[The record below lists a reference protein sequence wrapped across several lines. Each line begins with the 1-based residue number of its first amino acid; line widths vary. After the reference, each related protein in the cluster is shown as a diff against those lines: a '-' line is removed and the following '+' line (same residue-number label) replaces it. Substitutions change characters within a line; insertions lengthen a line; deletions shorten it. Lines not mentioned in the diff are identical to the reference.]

1 MLLTVYHSVQKY
13 LNKLP
18 VGTKY
23 LIPCGTKSKFWVLFT
38 SISSEIFMSKTN
50 KVVVVTGCSSGFGEG
65 AVKAFADKGY
75 RVWGTL
81 RDAQGRNA
89 GKKAALEAYS
99 SQVSVIDMDV
109 TDDASVAAA
118 FAHIHAQGPV
128 DVLINNAGIM
138 NLGITEAFS
147 IAQAKEQMETN
158 YYGAIRT
165 MQAVLPAM
173 RAAKSGLIINTS
185 SLVGQISPPF
195 FSTYSATKHAL
206 EGYAQGLRYEV
217 SPFGIDV
224 AIVQPGPFGTGLLTS
239 GQSPAHSDV
248 LASYGDLAGVPNAIG
263 EHFAAFLQSEQAPKP
278 QLVVDA
284 YVALADMPAGQRPTR
299 TVVGITWGVD
309 EMNAAK
315 QPIQDSVLKE
325 MQLEGVL
332 GGTDV

>member
-1 MLLTVYHSVQKY
+1 
-13 LNKLP
+13 
-18 VGTKY
+18 
-23 LIPCGTKSKFWVLFT
+23 
-38 SISSEIFMSKTN
+38 MSKTN

-81 RDAQGRNA
+81 RGAQGRNA

-99 SQVSVIDMDV
+99 SLVSVIDMDV

-118 FAHIHAQGPV
+118 FTHIHAQGPV

-138 NLGITEAFS
+138 YLGITEAFS

-158 YYGAIRT
+158 YYGAMRT

-206 EGYAQGLRYEV
+206 EGYVQGLRYEV

-224 AIVQPGPFGTGLLTS
+224 AIVQPGPFGTGLLVS

-309 EMNAAK
+309 EMNATK
-315 QPIQDSVLKE
+315 QPIQDRVLKE

>member
-1 MLLTVYHSVQKY
+1 MNSA
-13 LNKLP
+13 
-18 VGTKY
+18 
-23 LIPCGTKSKFWVLFT
+23 
-38 SISSEIFMSKTN
+38 N

-65 AVKAFADKGY
+65 AVRAFADKGC

-89 GKKAALEAYS
+89 AKKNALEAYS
-99 SQVSVIDMDV
+99 DHVSIIDMDV

-118 FAHIHAQGPV
+118 FARIQAQGPV

-138 NLGITEAFS
+138 YLGITEAFS
-147 IAQAKEQMETN
+147 INQAKEQMETN

-173 RAAKSGLIINTS
+173 RAARSGLIINTS

-206 EGYAQGLRYEV
+206 EGYVQGLRYEV

-224 AIVQPGPFGTGLLTS
+224 AIVQPGPFRSGLLGG
-239 GQSPAHSDV
+239 GQAPARHDV
-248 LASYGDLAGVPNAIG
+248 LTSYGELANVPEAMG
-263 EHFAAFLQSEQAPKP
+263 QHFAQFLQSDEAPDP

-284 YVALADMPAGQRPTR
+284 YVALADTPAGKRPTR

-309 EMNAAK
+309 QMNAAK
-315 QPIQDSVLKE
+315 QPIQDRVLEE

-332 GGTDV
+332 SGAST